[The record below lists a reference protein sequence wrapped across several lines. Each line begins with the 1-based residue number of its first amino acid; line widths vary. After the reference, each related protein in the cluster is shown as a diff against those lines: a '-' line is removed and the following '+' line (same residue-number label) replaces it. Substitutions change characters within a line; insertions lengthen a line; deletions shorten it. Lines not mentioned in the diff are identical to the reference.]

1 MDIELMKKVSVLI
14 SFKGILKLKNVSTY
28 SVQKVKLNLA
38 EQYKM
43 KPTCEGGFFVFGVIE
58 KIPKKNQ
65 S

>member
-1 MDIELMKKVSVLI
+1 MKKVSVLI

-38 EQYKM
+38 EQYRTE
-43 KPTCEGGFFVFGVIE
+43 TCPLGGFFVFGVIE